1 MEQISSIKT
10 DNTYKITWRKTLR
23 AAMAEL
29 RVHQKSAIIS
39 WLLYLAAMVLF
50 IFNTEIFTY
59 ITNDTEDPSIVIDH
73 VIFEPSVTG
82 VIFAALGIVTA
93 FTTTISLFRDMNNQQ
108 FCDVSMALPI
118 KATERYFSKLIVL
131 FLTQIAPLCVS
142 YFGGN
147 GIALLY
153 CRLRYGAPDPIWNEL
168 LEVFF
173 AGLSLCMFVIA
184 VCVLCTCCC
193 GSPAESGY
201 FSVLLMIVSAMLPI
215 AFYVNIVNGNTG
227 FRLWDITE
235 TGIDLHYWGP
245 LALFVEEEEMI
256 QHCLVSTA
264 VSLVIIMLV
273 LFIYKK
279 RDARSVGTPIASKL
293 FFEIMMTA
301 GCFSLFSTFV
311 MNYYAHW
318 GIFIA
323 AVAYLI
329 INIIVSRAKL
339 SLVGLLKWVGKFAL
353 TTAVFLAI
361 VIASIKTVGFGS
373 GNARPD
379 TEYLDNTHFYL
390 EYYLLSEAR
399 QVAVESKQLT
409 AEQADIAL
417 DIIIRHCTNGRRSV
431 NCFDVM
437 FEHYNYSRVCSLRIS
452 GSGNIFFEDRP
463 SPRIQFPFSYSNINS
478 GYHFS
483 YGRDVIMPISNA
495 EALFD
500 ELLALDFFE
509 EHVFDE
515 HRYDDY
521 VYID

>member
-1 MEQISSIKT
+1 MEQILSIKT
-10 DNTYKITWRKTLR
+10 DNTYKMTWSKTLR
-23 AAMAEL
+23 AAVAEL
-29 RVHQKSAIIS
+29 RVHQKSAVIS
-39 WLLYLAAMVLF
+39 WLLYLVAMILF
-50 IFNTEIFTY
+50 IFNNEIYTY
-59 ITNDTEDPSIVIDH
+59 ITNDTEDPSIVIEH
-73 VIFEPSVTG
+73 VIFEPSVMG
-82 VIFAALGIVTA
+82 VMFASLGIIVS
-93 FTTTISLFRDMNNQQ
+93 FVTTISLFRDMNNQQ
-108 FCDVSMALPI
+108 FCDISMALPI

-173 AGLSLCMFVIA
+173 AGLSLCMFIIA

-201 FSVLLMIVSAMLPI
+201 FSVLMILIASMLPI
-215 AFYVNIVNGNTG
+215 AFYVNIVNNNTG
-227 FRLWDITE
+227 FRLWDLTE
-235 TGIDLHYWGP
+235 TSIDLHYWGP
-245 LALFVEEEEMI
+245 LALFVEEEEI
-256 QHCLVSTA
+256 VQHCLVSTA
-264 VSLVIIMLV
+264 VSLVIILLV

-293 FFEIMMTA
+293 FFEIMMAA
-301 GCFSLFSTFV
+301 GCFSLFSAFV
-311 MNYYAHW
+311 MNSYAHW
-318 GIFIA
+318 GIIIA

-339 SLVGLLKWVGKFAL
+339 SLVGLLKWIGKFAL
-353 TTAVFLAI
+353 TTTAFLAI

-379 TEYLDNTHFYL
+379 IEYLDNTHFYL
-390 EYYLLSEAR
+390 EYYLFSEKR
-399 QVAVESKQLT
+399 EVAVESKQLT

-417 DIIIRHCTNGRRSV
+417 DIIIRHCANGRRSV

-437 FEHYNYSRVCSLRIS
+437 FEQYDYSRVCSLRIGGN
-452 GSGNIFFEDRP
+452 GSVFFDDRP
-463 SPRIQFPFSYSNINS
+463 TPRMQFQFSFIGANS
-478 GYHFS
+478 GYRFS
-483 YGRDVIMPISNA
+483 YDRDVIIPISDA

-500 ELLALDFFE
+500 ELLTLDYFE
-509 EHVFDE
+509 EYVFDDN
-515 HRYDDY
+515 RYYGYD
-521 VYID
+521 